1 MLNDGNIDSRTDYEN
16 IDDALSSLSATD
28 MLRLQRASVQYS
40 LPSRYTPDELL
51 SQMFC
56 KVLDGSRTYKK
67 GIHILAFLI
76 KTMQSLASSDCK
88 SQMRKP
94 ECKLDLDVP
103 GKQEA
108 SLDSSGNVGQSPE
121 DLLISKDS
129 TAHIKKTILK
139 LFADK
144 PDIKDVVEGIMED
157 MSRAEIQE
165 LMDIDDKGYD
175 TKRRFIRR
183 RLQKTF
189 PEGWKDE

>member
-1 MLNDGNIDSRTDYEN
+1 MLDDGNIDSRTDYEN
-16 IDDALSSLSATD
+16 IDDAFSSLSDVD
-28 MLRLQRASVQYS
+28 MLRLRRAANKYS

-51 SQMFC
+51 AQMFC
-56 KVLDGSRTYKK
+56 KVLDGSRKYKK

-94 ECKLDLDVP
+94 ECKLDLDEP
-103 GKQEA
+103 GKQDA
-108 SLDSSGNVGQSPE
+108 SIDSSGNVGQSPE
-121 DLLISKDS
+121 DLLVSKDS
-129 TAHIKKTILK
+129 TAHIKETILK
-139 LFADK
+139 LFDDK
-144 PDIKDVVEGIMED
+144 PDVKDVVEAIMED

-165 LMDIDDKGYD
+165 LMDLDDKGYN
-175 TKRRFIRR
+175 TKRRYIRR